1 MRIMGVPKSPGFSN
15 PEHRSILPLDLGYEN
30 IPYHGLRLVVTAP
43 PPSFFS
49 LFGYSIAV
57 FLIQIPFY

>member
-43 PPSFFS
+43 PPAPPLFF
-49 LFGYSIAV
+49 LVLA
-57 FLIQIPFY
+57 IP